1 MIGVTFNTATTSL
14 AGECITWAEDEIRK
28 YLSRRYDMSSDA
40 FQTSTSTPP
49 LVKSWATR
57 LACGYTEIQMARG
70 GKEAIAVGES
80 KVKAVLDNLQMV
92 ADGELSVA
100 DSTGS
105 LLTESDNSAFK
116 VQSTTSGYKETFDVD
131 DSKDWAI
138 DTDRLEDI
146 KGDRD

>member
-1 MIGVTFNTATTSL
+1 MVGVNFNTATVAV

-28 YLSRRYDMSSDA
+28 YLSRRYDMSSAA

-49 LVKSWATR
+49 IVKSWATR
-57 LACGYTEIQMARG
+57 LSIGYTEIQLARG
-70 GKEAIAVGES
+70 GKEAIALGES
-80 KVKAVLDNLQMV
+80 KVDSVLKNLELV
-92 ADGELSVA
+92 AEGILSVS

-116 VQSTTSGYKETFDVD
+116 VQSSTSGYKETFDVD
-131 DSKDWAI
+131 DPLDWEI
-138 DTDRLEDI
+138 DSTRLEDI